1 MAHIMNPVPA
11 VPPTAE
17 ENAGLFHAV
26 LKSLK
31 EFNDIELKN
40 VIQGLINPTDRENC
54 FLACYT
60 RAAANV
66 DTLLDMTHVRN
77 VQAIAMLARTM
88 IEIAADIRLIDVI
101 QDAVPKILIHTQIE
115 KLKAAQ
121 RVTSY
126 ASNHT
131 LGTPVHIGPYQE
143 FIAKKQKW
151 IDAEADKLWPGVAL
165 KYIGHWSRLD
175 MAARVQLLKE
185 PLEEQYELFYR
196 MLSWQVHAGATGI
209 MGLPKETFVHLCT
222 LGFSIGAVTFEE
234 ILKATAAEFKLSAA
248 IEALDKKME
257 FAKYCPLTKGENEEE
272 LQRQIKHELG
282 L

>member
-1 MAHIMNPVPA
+1 MNPDPA
-11 VPPTAE
+11 VPPTPE

-26 LKSLK
+26 LRSLK
-31 EFNDIELKN
+31 EFNDIEFKN
-40 VIQGLINPTDRENC
+40 VIHGLINPTDRENC

-60 RAAANV
+60 RAVANV
-66 DTLLDMTHVRN
+66 DTLLDMTQVRN

-101 QDAVPKILIHTQIE
+101 PDAVPKILIQTQIE

-126 ASNHT
+126 ASSHT
-131 LGTPVHIGPYQE
+131 LETPVHIAPYQE
-143 FIAKKQKW
+143 FILKKKNW
-151 IDAEADKLWPGVAL
+151 IEAEADKLWPGVAI
-165 KYIGHWSRLD
+165 KYINHWSRLD
-175 MAARVQLLKE
+175 MAARVQLLKQ

-196 MLSWQVHAGATGI
+196 MLSWQVHSGSTGI

-222 LGFSIGAVTFEE
+222 LGYRIGAVTFEE
-234 ILKATAAEFKLSAA
+234 VLKAVAKEFKLSAA
-248 IEALDKKME
+248 IEAIDKKME

-272 LQRQIKHELG
+272 LQRQIKRELG